1 MRMPL
6 RAVALATAA
15 CLLAACQVSL
25 EREADQG
32 APTASATGQAGAGRA
47 ARLQDLQARTR
58 DLLGQSRSRQAVP
71 SLPPGSASPAPGAAA
86 PDAMPATP
94 PATQG
99 VEITAGGSIEDE
111 LGLHEEEPLGGQARR
126 DWLQEAADLQVQ
138 GTGGELALGDS
149 HKTTIISGDL
159 SRLTVQG
166 QFQEIVV
173 DDLGAAEIVG
183 NYNTIWTR
191 SLQEASILG
200 DFNRVYWLGGAEPA
214 VTINGR
220 FNETGVN

>member
-1 MRMPL
+1 MRMLL
-6 RAVALATAA
+6 RAVCLTAVGS
-15 CLLAACQVSL
+15 LLVACQVSL
-25 EREADQG
+25 ERETGQV

-58 DLLGQSRSRQAVP
+58 DLLGQSRSREAAP
-71 SLPPGSASPAPGAAA
+71 SLPPGNASPAPGAAA
-86 PDAMPATP
+86 PDSMPAAP

-111 LGLHEEEPLGGQARR
+111 LGLNEEEPLGGQARR
-126 DWLQEAADLQVQ
+126 DWLQEVADLRVN
-138 GTGGELALGDS
+138 GAGGELALGDS
-149 HKTTIISGDL
+149 HKTTIISGNL

-173 DDLGAAEIVG
+173 DDLGTAEIVG
-183 NYNTIWTR
+183 NYNTIWAR

-214 VTINGR
+214 VIIDGR